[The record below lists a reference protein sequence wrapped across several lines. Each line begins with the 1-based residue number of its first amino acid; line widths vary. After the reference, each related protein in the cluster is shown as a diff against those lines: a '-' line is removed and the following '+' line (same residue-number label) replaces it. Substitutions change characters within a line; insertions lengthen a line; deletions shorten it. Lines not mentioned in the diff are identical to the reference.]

1 MKTQATILLHNIT
14 PIELKEM
21 IVADLKV
28 EIEKIVLKSTKPEYY
43 SVQDVSKLLKVSNL
57 TIYNYIKKGIL
68 PASKVGRRIQIKRLD
83 VEDALKEVKSLKYR
97 R

>member
-68 PASKVGRRIQIKRLD
+68 PASKVGRKIQIKGLD
-83 VEDALKEVKSLKYR
+83 VEDALKEVKS
-97 R
+97 

>member
-68 PASKVGRRIQIKRLD
+68 PASKVGRKIQIKRLD